1 MLRAMMEQDDGARMV
16 ENVGLEYRTQGT
28 QIVEW
33 SNCGSQ
39 TSLILGFHLD
49 FLEFA
54 NLNYFDPTY
63 FNSAESFCFL
73 VSLTFVYFL

>member
-16 ENVGLEYRTQGT
+16 ENVGLEYGTQGT

-33 SNCGSQ
+33 SNGGSQ
-39 TSLILGFHLD
+39 TTLILGFHVD

-54 NLNYFDPTY
+54 KF
-63 FNSAESFCFL
+63 
-73 VSLTFVYFL
+73 

>member
-16 ENVGLEYRTQGT
+16 ENVGLEWETQGT

-33 SNCGSQ
+33 SNGGSQ
-39 TSLILGFHLD
+39 TSLISDFDVD

-54 NLNYFDPTY
+54 KF
-63 FNSAESFCFL
+63 
-73 VSLTFVYFL
+73 

>member
-16 ENVGLEYRTQGT
+16 ENVGLEWETQGT

-33 SNCGSQ
+33 SNGGSQ
-39 TSLILGFHLD
+39 TTLILGFHVD

-54 NLNYFDPTY
+54 KLNYF
-63 FNSAESFCFL
+63 NL
-73 VSLTFVYFL
+73 I

>member
-16 ENVGLEYRTQGT
+16 ENVGLEYGTQGT

-33 SNCGSQ
+33 SNGGSQ
-39 TSLILGFHLD
+39 TTLILGFHVH

-54 NLNYFDPTY
+54 KLNYFDLTY
-63 FNSAESFCFL
+63 FNSDESFCFL
-73 VSLTFVYFL
+73 VSLKFV